1 MLKKLT
7 LRPIHHTLGSLL
19 LVLMISALG
28 SVANAQSKATTQVET
43 PDSATTSTSKPG
55 ENSGLCE
62 RPEQWLWAETYEE
75 GAMTFH
81 GGKVWRAIESTSGDM
96 PGKNEPSRW
105 ELVDDHCFMVDQ

>member
-28 SVANAQSKATTQVET
+28 SVANAQSKATTQAET
-43 PDSATTSTSKPG
+43 PDSATTSTPG

-75 GAMTFH
+75 GVMSFH
-81 GGKVWRAIESTSGDM
+81 GGKVWRAIETTSGDM